1 MMNSNLL
8 ILPILLPLLCA
19 LLLVFTKNKN
29 RVSKILYIGTMTV
42 NTLISLALLIYV
54 MNHKPITLDFGGWK
68 APFGIQF
75 LGDTFKFTHG
85 NSRFF
90 CSDFNY
96 GVWIWTC

>member
-1 MMNSNLL
+1 MNSNLL

-54 MNHKPITLDFGGWK
+54 MNHNKGG
-68 APFGIQF
+68 AATTSGTVIYE
-75 LGDTFKFTHG
+75 D
-85 NSRFF
+85 
-90 CSDFNY
+90 DEE
-96 GVWIWTC
+96 VEIDD